1 MQLSEP
7 KAQNR
12 RRLSLAMA
20 TLGLLGIAAEKP
32 AAADDAPRNWTF
44 DSGLLYYKEGGGR
57 VQAIE
62 PVVNAALD
70 LGNERTL
77 TAGFVVDSLSGAT
90 PNGAAPAAVPQT
102 FSSPSGRGKTYTT
115 APYATPLD
123 HTFED
128 TRFAVDLGYLFP
140 LSQNGKLAVGLSGS
154 KEYDFTSVGAN
165 THYTLDLNQ
174 KNTTLSAGAAFEYD
188 EVDPVG
194 HVPIPLTM
202 MVDAV
207 KDGGSSKTK
216 NVKDL
221 LLGVTQ
227 VLGPRGLL
235 QFNYSLSLSN
245 GYETD
250 PYKILS
256 VVNSNAVPQ
265 YYVYEKRPGTRTKN
279 ALFTEYKRF
288 VFARDVVDFSYRY
301 FTDSWG
307 IRSHTLDLAY
317 RWNFSERKSLE
328 PSVRFY
334 TQNAADFYHA
344 ALFTGEDATVD
355 YASADPRLGAF
366 NAWTGGLRYGQVL
379 ANGHELSVR
388 VEYYKQFGRVAGVPQ
403 QAATALSQ
411 FNLAP
416 DLSAI
421 NISFGYRFNW

>member
-1 MQLSEP
+1 MQLIEQRP
-7 KAQNR
+7 ENR
-12 RRLSLAMA
+12 RRLHLAMA
-20 TLGLLGIAAEKP
+20 TLGLLGLAAERP
-32 AAADDAPRNWTF
+32 AAADGTKNWTF

-62 PVVNAALD
+62 PVVNAAID
-70 LGNERTL
+70 LGNDRTL
-77 TAGFVVDSLSGAT
+77 TAGFVIDSLSGAT
-90 PNGAAPAAVPQT
+90 PNGAAPAAAPQT
-102 FSSPSGRGKTYTT
+102 FAQPSGKGKTYTI
-115 APYATPLD
+115 APGATPLD

-140 LSQNGKLAVGLSGS
+140 LSSNGHLGVGLSGS

-188 EVDPVG
+188 SSDPVG
-194 HVPIPLTM
+194 GIPLPLTM
-202 MVDAV
+202 MVNAV
-207 KDGGSSKTK
+207 KAGGSSKSK
-216 NVKDL
+216 NVKDI

-256 VVNSNAVPQ
+256 VVDSNAVPQ
-265 YYVYEKRPGTRTKN
+265 YYVYEKRPDTRVKN
-279 ALFTEYKRF
+279 ALFAEYKRF
-288 VFARDVVDFSYRY
+288 VFDRDVVDFSYRY

-307 IRSHTLDLAY
+307 VRAHTADLSY
-317 RWNFSERKSLE
+317 RWNFAQRKSLE

-334 TQNAADFYHA
+334 TQTAADFYHA
-344 ALFTGEDATVD
+344 ALFTGQDATVD
-355 YASADPRLGAF
+355 NASADPRLGAF

-388 VEYYKQFGRVAGVPQ
+388 VEYYKQFGKVAGVPQ

-421 NISFGYRFNW
+421 NVSFGYRFNW